1 MILWCLNNRSQVLA
15 SIILVC
21 LSVSPI
27 IDSCFA
33 IESKTFDGRIDF
45 LHKDLTFCLD
55 LKAQGRLEISG
66 NVEGESYNLKLAIR
80 HLKFGKSD
88 LLTDFYTSGIILKK
102 PDGKVEA
109 IKGKAW
115 TQASLLNLKPW
126 KEFSADYELENGRL
140 TINALSWADFD
151 LKGYIEKSP
160 PAGEAG
166 KTDHKNDNPFFNV
179 QADLFLT
186 IKEMP
191 LKDLAGLLGVN
202 PEEIKLSGVI
212 SGKARIKG
220 PWGSLKIEAKLSA
233 HDGTVLQVNF
243 KSASLELEG
252 IWPILRFVHSQIN
265 DAGAVA
271 YELKGKFNVE
281 KLSEFNSADHQVT
294 VYSANEAMRFEDWV
308 IKRKSDSGEEMLE
321 AAYPLKNSQ
330 ALKMRFKN
338 EEEILGWE
346 KTVKF

>member
-102 PDGKVEA
+102 PGAAVKA
-109 IKGKAW
+109 MKGKAW
-115 TQASLLNLKPW
+115 TQASLLNLKPL

-140 TINALSWADFD
+140 TINALSWAGFD
-151 LKGYIEKSP
+151 LKGYIEKR
-160 PAGEAG
+160 
-166 KTDHKNDNPFFNV
+166 KTKDKNNNPFFNV

-191 LKDLAGLLGVN
+191 LNDLAGLLGVN
-202 PEEIKLSGVI
+202 PEDVKLSGII

-220 PWGSLKIEAKLSA
+220 PWGSLKILLKLA
-233 HDGTVLQVNF
+233 AQDGTVAQVNF

-252 IWPILRFVHSQIN
+252 VWPILRFVHSQIN
-265 DAGAVA
+265 DTGAVA